1 MLRNILWQ
9 PKKGFPPDF
18 VPFKKGNWVAKLQS
32 IEDTFQPV
40 GTRNIIEKSK
50 QKTQKQ
56 NKGIGF
62 DAIISFNLLY
72 RKFLKETKFQI
83 F

>member
-9 PKKGFPPDF
+9 PNKGFPPDF
-18 VPFKKGNWVAKLQS
+18 VPFKKENWVAKLQG
-32 IEDTFQPV
+32 IEGTFLPV
-40 GTRNIIEKSK
+40 GTGNTIEKSK
-50 QKTQKQ
+50 QKIQKQ

-62 DAIISFNLLY
+62 PTIIFLLLY

-83 F
+83 V